1 MNFSFDRIVPSSQ
14 RSFALAFQSAISRA
28 LGSIPGPLLFGA
40 VLDYSCLLRQ
50 TKCNKDGGC
59 NLYSGGRMA
68 LYMALLCGTCFILC
82 GLSTLGAW
90 KLYKPPEVEETNRFN
105 GNKSSST
112 IVPVN
117 SPISG
122 HDNPALEHET
132 S

>member
-1 MNFSFDRIVPSSQ
+1 MLKYLPYLIYNSNALNFSFDRIVPSSQ

-50 TKCNKDGGC
+50 TKCSKDGGC

-90 KLYKPPEVEETNRFN
+90 RIYKPPEVEESHRINE
-105 GNKSSST
+105 KQSSST
-112 IVPVN
+112 V
-117 SPISG
+117 
-122 HDNPALEHET
+122 AQR
-132 S
+132 